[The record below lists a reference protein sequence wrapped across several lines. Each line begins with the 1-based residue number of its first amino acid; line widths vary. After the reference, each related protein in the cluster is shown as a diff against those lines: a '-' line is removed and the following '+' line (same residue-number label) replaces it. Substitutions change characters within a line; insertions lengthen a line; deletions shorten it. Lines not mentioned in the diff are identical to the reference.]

1 MLDVLWMSVTKKEQ
15 LINCSIQLA
24 QSSLDCTFAR
34 SFFCWFF
41 SAIKRA
47 SNWRFPYFFV
57 VVRTIASPCLCFLFS
72 QSAIHA
78 TCDSVRLCL
87 SLSLNHCRCDALG
100 ELFVELLI
108 VRLHF
113 GESKYVG
120 FKMKGSRKQAVEE
133 SQKRRARQWQIS
145 RMDPNIQWH
154 ANELDIYRKCLLA
167 GGLLLRKDIQY

>member
-1 MLDVLWMSVTKKEQ
+1 MDVGDK
-15 LINCSIQLA
+15 
-24 QSSLDCTFAR
+24 
-34 SFFCWFF
+34 
-41 SAIKRA
+41 KRA
-47 SNWRFPYFFV
+47 IDQLFHPACSVQSWLH
-57 VVRTIASPCLCFLFS
+57 VRSLVLLLILLCNQAGKQLKIPVFLCRSSYYRIALPMLAVQSVSHSCHMWLCPSLS
-72 QSAIHA
+72 
-78 TCDSVRLCL
+78 L